1 MSELGDK
8 QGGIGC
14 STCLLGSSFARGF
27 LGEVLGSRPRA
38 AGCPAVPQAGLLL
51 SRHTLSHV
59 ALSQELCLPAGLAGF
74 LSQICGKSLEQG
86 LGKD

>member
-1 MSELGDK
+1 MSVLVGASSVGCGTYLQGHLGW
-8 QGGIGC
+8 GM
-14 STCLLGSSFARGF
+14 LGFRRGA
-27 LGEVLGSRPRA
+27 GS
-38 AGCPAVPQAGLLL
+38 CPTVPQTGLLL

-59 ALSQELCLPAGLAGF
+59 ALSQEPRLPAGLAGF